1 MNLLNTLFL
10 ICSTGFFLYI
20 AIIWRRSNVHNVVIK
35 IYLFL
40 SSIAGIILIL
50 HKCGYLIKI

>member
-1 MNLLNTLFL
+1 MNLLNTLFI
-10 ICSTGFFLYI
+10 ICSTGFFLYM
-20 AIIWRRSNVHNVVIK
+20 AIIWRTNTVVNTLVK
-35 IYLFL
+35 VYLFL